1 MKRAAIVLS
10 ILAIASLSFAQAPQ
24 GQNPPAQNPQTPPAG
39 SQPPAAQGAQ
49 TAPVN
54 RPPQAK
60 TQAEYDAFNAAN
72 AAKDPETLEKAA
84 TDFAAKFPDS
94 ELRILLFKTA
104 TRMYQNANNADKM
117 MEMARKCLEIDP
129 DDAEALVDVAEVLT
143 ERTRD
148 TDLDRDQRLDE
159 ARKNIDHA
167 LQSIDTHPPI
177 GVPADRMDAYKG
189 LLKSTAYSVR
199 GTLLF
204 NKGDFAAAESDYRKA
219 IDAFPQQP
227 DPITVL
233 RLSLAL
239 DRQNKYPEA
248 LTFANKAVDLTQEG
262 TSAKTLALRERD
274 RLLQLTGAKPAGATG
289 PQNQTIQPQ

>member
-1 MKRAAIVLS
+1 MKRAALVIAMV
-10 ILAIASLSFAQAPQ
+10 AIASLSFAQAPQ
-24 GQNPPAQNPQTPPAG
+24 GQTPPAPKAQNPPA
-39 SQPPAAQGAQ
+39 GAQ
-49 TAPVN
+49 QPGEAGAPAAPVN

-60 TQAEYDAFNAAN
+60 TQAEFDAFNAAN
-72 AAKDPETLEKAA
+72 AAKDPEAMEKAA

-117 MEMARKCLEIDP
+117 LEMARKCLEIDP

-148 TDLDRDQRLDE
+148 TDLDKDQRLEE
-159 ARKNIDHA
+159 ARKSVDHA
-167 LQSIDTHPPI
+167 LQSIDTHPAV
-177 GVPADRMDAYKG
+177 GVPAEKMDDYKG
-189 LLKSTAYSVR
+189 LLRSTAYSVR

-204 NKGDFAAAESDYRKA
+204 NKSDFAAAESDYRKA
-219 IDAFPQQP
+219 IDAYPQQP

-239 DRQNKYPEA
+239 DRQNKYAEA
-248 LTFANKAVDLTQEG
+248 LTYANKAVDLTQDG
-262 TSAKTLALRERD
+262 TNAKTLAQRERD
-274 RLLQLTGAKPAGATG
+274 RLLQLTGGKPGATPA